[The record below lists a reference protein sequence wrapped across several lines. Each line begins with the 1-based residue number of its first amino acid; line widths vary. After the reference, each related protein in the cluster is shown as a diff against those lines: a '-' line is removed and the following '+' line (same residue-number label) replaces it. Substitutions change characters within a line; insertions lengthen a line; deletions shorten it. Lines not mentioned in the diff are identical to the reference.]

1 MLPSLQFKD
10 DLFSVDE
17 ETALLARIDQ
27 EAWDTSLKRRVIHFG
42 HAYKYRFGE
51 APAHVAPC
59 PDWAVALLDACRA
72 ANLAI
77 PEVPLEKLQIIVN
90 EYEPGQ
96 GIAAHVDDPVR
107 FDNWVVTVTLG
118 SGCGMCFRE
127 RGGAGDVEV
136 YLKRRSAYLMTNEA
150 RYNWTHEIAARKS
163 DVVNGRRVPRERR
176 VSVTFRS
183 VV

>member
-1 MLPSLQFKD
+1 MVPSLQFQN

-27 EAWDTSLKRRVIHFG
+27 EPWDTSLKRRVIHYG

-51 APAHVAPC
+51 APVNVAPC
-59 PDWAVALLDACRA
+59 PAWAIALLEKCRA
-72 ANLAI
+72 ANLPI

-96 GIAAHVDDPVR
+96 GIAAHIDDPMR
-107 FDNWVVTVTLG
+107 FDDWVVTITLG
-118 SGCGMCFRE
+118 SGCGMRFRE
-127 RGGAGDVEV
+127 KGGDGDVEV
-136 YLKRRSAYLMTNEA
+136 YLRRRSAYLMTNEA

-163 DVVNGRRVPRERR
+163 DCVDGRRIPRERR